1 MKNVIKLLIFVLVVS
16 MTTGAFAQNFGL
28 KGGLNLSNILAKDD
42 NTTYSDDF
50 KMNPGGFILEP
61 QLNFHLVICFLLKQ
75 ACYYQQKDTRS
86 VKKKHLWVK
95 IEMKIKTNLF
105 YLDIPLT
112 AKASFDLGDAK
123 VFGLFGPYIG
133 MGLTGQSK
141 TVTTIDGKT
150 EKEKEDVEWGGSE
163 KGKSDLK
170 RLDFGLTIGAG
181 VEIDLFQIGL
191 GYNLGLANISPYND
205 GGMKINNR
213 VIGLSVGY
221 KFGGK

>member
-50 KMNPGGFILEP
+50 KMNPG
-61 QLNFHLVICFLLKQ
+61 FHIGATAEFPFSDMFSFETGLLLSTKG
-75 ACYYQQKDTRS
+75 YKISEEETFMG
-86 VKKKHLWVK
+86 KK

-150 EKEKEDVEWGGSE
+150 EKEKEDVEWGSE
-163 KGKSDLK
+163 KCKSDLK

>member
-50 KMNPGGFILEP
+50 KMNPG
-61 QLNFHLVICFLLKQ
+61 FHIGATAEFPFSDMFSFETGLLLSTKG
-75 ACYYQQKDTRS
+75 YKISEEETFMG
-86 VKKKHLWVK
+86 KK

-150 EKEKEDVEWGGSE
+150 EKEKEDVEWGSE

-205 GGMKINNR
+205 GGMKSNNR

>member
-1 MKNVIKLLIFVLVVS
+1 MGK
-16 MTTGAFAQNFGL
+16 
-28 KGGLNLSNILAKDD
+28 
-42 NTTYSDDF
+42 
-50 KMNPGGFILEP
+50 
-61 QLNFHLVICFLLKQ
+61 
-75 ACYYQQKDTRS
+75 
-86 VKKKHLWVK
+86 K

-150 EKEKEDVEWGGSE
+150 EKEKEDVEWGSE

>member
-50 KMNPGGFILEP
+50 KMNPG
-61 QLNFHLVICFLLKQ
+61 FHIGATAEFPFSDMFSFETGLLLSTKG
-75 ACYYQQKDTRS
+75 YKISEEETFMG
-86 VKKKHLWVK
+86 KK

-150 EKEKEDVEWGGSE
+150 EKEKEDVEWGSE

>member
-1 MKNVIKLLIFVLVVS
+1 MKNVIKLWIFVLVVS

-50 KMNPGGFILEP
+50 KMNPG
-61 QLNFHLVICFLLKQ
+61 FHIGATAEFPFSDMFSFETGLLLSTKG
-75 ACYYQQKDTRS
+75 YKISEEETFMG
-86 VKKKHLWVK
+86 KK

-150 EKEKEDVEWGGSE
+150 EKEKEDVEWGSE

>member
-1 MKNVIKLLIFVLVVS
+1 

-50 KMNPGGFILEP
+50 KMNPG
-61 QLNFHLVICFLLKQ
+61 FHIGATAEFPFSDMFSFETGLLLSTKG
-75 ACYYQQKDTRS
+75 YKISEEETFMG
-86 VKKKHLWVK
+86 KK

-150 EKEKEDVEWGGSE
+150 EKEKEDVEWGSE